1 MGYDGMVTIGFKG
14 DTKQLEKDIRDSERQ
29 LKQYEREAERL
40 TKQQQKVNLDLEDYY
55 KQKELIEK
63 NTQEAIEWAKEQDQ
77 IDFAIKNGE
86 KNLVELNAAYAKQ
99 LQTQEEINAKVE
111 QNAKNQDIVKAKI
124 QELNGELAKS
134 KNYDKIKD
142 SIDDVGK
149 GVQKVTKRVVKWGLA
164 VFGVRSAYMFIRQS
178 MSTLSQYDEQLA
190 TDMEYIRWALATTLK
205 PLIEWIIKA
214 VYTLLGVI
222 GSLIKSLFNVN
233 IFANASAEAFKNAKD
248 NLAGSNKQ
256 AKQLQKT
263 LAGFDEMNVLQDN
276 TSTAGAGGNAPT
288 MDFGNIIGNQ
298 DVQKIANFWED
309 IVKFWEEDWNNFIDT
324 LDGKWAKFFGGIIT
338 WVKGIWD
345 VFKGV
350 GEVIIGLVEMIFGFI
365 TGDFDLIGQ
374 GFDILIQG
382 IKNIFIGLI
391 EMAIGRIQA
400 IFGFIT
406 GILRSIWDWF
416 YTYIVKPIGDFF
428 GGIFN
433 TVKNAVG
440 KIFDKVS
447 EVFGGLVGIVKAP
460 FQGMVDFVTDLW
472 SKIKKPI
479 DTLVKNVNK
488 ALDKVNPINL
498 LGDIGKGIGKG
509 IGSIGKLFGFAK
521 GGIVVPKLATGG
533 IINNPGR
540 GVPIASA
547 IGGERGAEGVI
558 PLTDSQQMETLG
570 EAIGRYITVN
580 LTNVTELDGRQIA
593 RKVDKIQQNN
603 NFVFN
608 R

>member
-40 TKQQQKVNLDLEDYY
+40 TKQQQKVDLNLQDYY
-55 KQKELIEK
+55 KLKK
-63 NTQEAIEWAKEQDQ
+63 AIEDSTK
-77 IDFAIKNGE
+77 
-86 KNLVELNAAYAKQ
+86 KNLEFASTEKAKARILN
-99 LQTQEEINAKVE
+99 E
-111 QNAKNQDIVKAKI
+111 QNIQMQQLNEAYSKQFTELENINEKIKENTKGQEIAKAKI
-124 QELNGELAKS
+124 KSLNGELAKT
-134 KNYDKIKD
+134 KGYDKIKG
-142 SIDDVGK
+142 SIDDIGK
-149 GVQKVTKRVVKWGLA
+149 GIQKITKRVVKWGLA
-164 VFGVRSAYMFIRQS
+164 IFGIRSAYLFIRQS

-190 TDMEYIRWALATTLK
+190 TDLEYIRWTLATTLK

-214 VYTLLGVI
+214 VYTLIGVV
-222 GSLIKSLFNVN
+222 GSLLKSIFNVN
-233 IFANASAEAFKNAKD
+233 IFANASAEAFRNAKD
-248 NLAGSNKQ
+248 SLAGSNKQ

-276 TSTAGAGGNAPT
+276 TSTGGAGANVPT
-288 MDFGNIIGNQ
+288 MDFGNIMDNQ
-298 DVQKIANFWED
+298 DVQKIADFWKDIIRFWTEDFDDFFNSLDGNWGTFFKGILRFSKGFIDTIVGYFD
-309 IVKFWEEDWNNFIDT
+309 IVKGAIQIV
-324 LDGKWAKFFGGIIT
+324 FG
-338 WVKGIWD
+338 
-345 VFKGV
+345 
-350 GEVIIGLVEMIFGFI
+350 LI
-365 TGDFDLIGQ
+365 TGDFDLVGK
-374 GFDILIQG
+374 GFDTLIQG
-382 IKNIFIGLI
+382 IKNVFIGFA
-391 EMAIGRIQA
+391 EMVLGRIMV
-400 IFGFIT
+400 IFGFVK
-406 GILRSIWDWF
+406 GVVLDIWNF
-416 YTYIVKPIGDFF
+416 IYSYLIKPILDFF
-428 GGIFN
+428 GGLFN
-433 TVKNAVG
+433 TVRNVVND
-440 KIFDKVS
+440 IFNKVS
-447 EVFGGLVGIVKAP
+447 EVFGGLIDIVKKP
-460 FQGMVDFVTDLW
+460 FTSMVDFVKDLW
-472 SKIKKPI
+472 KKIKEPI
-479 DTLVKNVNK
+479 DKLVKNINK
-488 ALDKVNPINL
+488 ALDKVNPLNI

-580 LTNVTELDGRQIA
+580 LTNITELDGRQIA